1 MNIEPVTLT
10 GKFVQLM
17 PMVRAHR
24 IALYEAAQF
33 PEIWDYMP
41 SDMPN
46 LVRMEAILEDALE
59 NQELGS
65 ELPFVIL
72 ERESKRIVGS
82 SRYMAISVPNRN
94 LEIGWTWLTPSVWR
108 TSVNTECKLLLLQ
121 YAFEEMGCVRVQL
134 KTDLRN
140 TRSQEAISR
149 LGATR
154 EGVLRKHMI
163 RSNGYI
169 RDTVMFSIIQEEW
182 PEVKARLETWLR
194 K

>member
-1 MNIEPVTLT
+1 MKIQSVTLT
-10 GKFVQLM
+10 GKFVQLV
-17 PMVRAHR
+17 PMERAHKL
-24 IALYEAAQF
+24 ALYEAAQF

-41 SDMPN
+41 SDMPD
-46 LVRMEAILEDALE
+46 LQRMEDLVEDALE
-59 NQELGS
+59 NQALGS

-82 SRYMAISVPNRN
+82 SRYMAISIPNRN

-108 TSVNTECKLLLLQ
+108 TRVNTECKLLLLQ
-121 YAFEEMGCVRVQL
+121 HAFETLGCVRVQL
-134 KTDLRN
+134 KTDFRN
-140 TRSQEAISR
+140 TRSQEAIAR

-182 PEVKARLETWLR
+182 PDVKERLENWLR